1 MKLEHKNNGSVMLLT
16 VFIIALFSVLV
27 MGMLQLNTEE
37 LQLMQNQIFAA
48 EATATAEA
56 GLNDAFSRLRRN
68 AYWDA
73 GFDNK
78 HFNGGTYSV
87 VVAGSVPN
95 LTITSEGI
103 SAQGFKTRVEADIT
117 IDTSGTNNHTV
128 RIDNLR
134 VNE

>member
-37 LQLMQNQIFAA
+37 LQLMRNQIFAA

-56 GLNDAFSRLRRN
+56 GLNDAFSRLRRD
-68 AYWDA
+68 AYWDT
-73 GFDNK
+73 GFDDK

-87 VVAGSVPN
+87 AVAGSVPN
-95 LTITSEGI
+95 LIITSEGI

>member
-37 LQLMQNQIFAA
+37 LQLMRNQIFAA

-68 AYWDA
+68 AYWDT
-73 GFDNK
+73 GFSNK

-87 VVAGSVPN
+87 AVAGSVPN

-103 SAQGFKTRVEADIT
+103 SAQGFKTRVAADIT

>member
-1 MKLEHKNNGSVMLLT
+1 MKDEDKNKGSVMLLT

-27 MGMLQLNTEE
+27 IGMLQLNTEE

-48 EATATAEA
+48 EAIATAQA

-68 AYWDA
+68 AYWNA
-73 GFDNK
+73 GFDDK
-78 HFNGGTYSV
+78 GFNDGTYNV
-87 VVAGSVPN
+87 AVAGSVPN
-95 LTITSEGI
+95 LTVTSEGF
-103 SAQGFKTRVEADIT
+103 SKQGFAARVAADIT
-117 IDTSGTNNHTV
+117 IDTSGSNNHTV